1 MAKKTRKKMRKKS
14 AAKAG
19 KKSKVKKRKPRKAA
33 RKTVSGKVSSAYHV
47 VVDTFTGTGRMR
59 RKMEQP
65 GTDETE

>member
-1 MAKKTRKKMRKKS
+1 MAKKS

-19 KKSKVKKRKPRKAA
+19 KKSKATKRKRRKAA
-33 RKTVSGKVSSAYHV
+33 PKTASGKVGGAYRV